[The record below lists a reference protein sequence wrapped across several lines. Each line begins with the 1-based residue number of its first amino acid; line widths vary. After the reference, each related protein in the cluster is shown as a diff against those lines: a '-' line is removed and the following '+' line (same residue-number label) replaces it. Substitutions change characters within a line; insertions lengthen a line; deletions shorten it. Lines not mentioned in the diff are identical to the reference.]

1 FTEDVTR
8 VWIKLYPGRTFY
20 LLPFYLILAYPP
32 PLPPEIAQACG
43 ATRFPS
49 SCHFTLSQS
58 PDLSP
63 TVQLL
68 SAAVAAP
75 ADALHSSRS
84 QAESIHA
91 SAAAARHWLK
101 HLSFP
106 ALCFKKAMA
115 KSSGENGQA
124 FEFCEV
130 CRLNHDQGRRHKYFP
145 SHARAL
151 AAVLAR
157 FHGKLSDVRFFL
169 RNPSSLSPEHA
180 VLNRLWCLFCRC
192 DLRELGSSFAW

>member
-1 FTEDVTR
+1 LR
-8 VWIKLYPGRTFY
+8 RTSQEFGSNY
-20 LLPFYLILAYPP
+20 I
-32 PLPPEIAQACG
+32 QACG

-49 SCHFTLSQS
+49 SCHFALSQS

-106 ALCFKKAMA
+106 ALCLSAA
-115 KSSGENGQA
+115 SAALPAE
-124 FEFCEV
+124 
-130 CRLNHDQGRRHKYFP
+130 CRRPLNHDQGRRHKYFP